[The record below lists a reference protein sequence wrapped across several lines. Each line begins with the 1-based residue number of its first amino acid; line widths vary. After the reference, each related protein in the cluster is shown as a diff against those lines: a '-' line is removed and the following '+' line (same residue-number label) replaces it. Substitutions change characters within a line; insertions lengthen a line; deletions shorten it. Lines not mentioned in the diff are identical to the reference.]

1 MEKMMLPCTDQ
12 TILIPYFDGHDVAI
26 LQGDTVTVQY
36 YGHVPSCVKE
46 YKYLV
51 TLAKPE
57 VWFNCKYTIY
67 SYPQEI

>member
-1 MEKMMLPCTDQ
+1 MLPCTDR

-36 YGHVPSCVKE
+36 YWHVPSCVKE

-51 TLAKPE
+51 TSS
-57 VWFNCKYTIY
+57 TIHCTKFHH
-67 SYPQEI
+67 ILVHCI

>member
-1 MEKMMLPCTDQ
+1 MEKMMLPCTDR

-36 YGHVPSCVKE
+36 YWHVPSCVKE

-57 VWFNCKYTIY
+57 V
-67 SYPQEI
+67 